1 MKSISK
7 FIRESK
13 QNSLLGQKRRKQL
26 LFGGIALFALL
37 FVFVLSVVVNP
48 AAAAVM
54 AVVPLMFGIEKK
66 GDETLTI
73 EDAKTMLTNMM
84 TEIKSTAS

>member
-1 MKSISK
+1 MKISK
-7 FIRESK
+7 FMRESK

-48 AAAAVM
+48 VAAGILAIT
-54 AVVPLMFGIEKK
+54 PLLVGIEKK
-66 GDETLTI
+66 GEETLTI
-73 EDAKTMLTNMM
+73 GDAQIMLTLIMFVNM
-84 TEIKSTAS
+84 I